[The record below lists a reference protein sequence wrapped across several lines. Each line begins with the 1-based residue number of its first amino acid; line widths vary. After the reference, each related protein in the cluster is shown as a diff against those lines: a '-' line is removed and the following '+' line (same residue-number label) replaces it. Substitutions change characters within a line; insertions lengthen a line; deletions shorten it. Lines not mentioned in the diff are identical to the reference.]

1 LDKVLD
7 EAEKA
12 EGKVPQGM
20 LEESV
25 NVLHSLRMLS
35 LHVVR
40 CIVEWRKQLM
50 YNFLFVTG
58 G

>member
-50 YNFLFVTG
+50 YNFLLVTG